1 MRLNRKIKIAVTFAS
16 IIVATPTFSQS
27 VKENSENWQV
37 TSAWV
42 KEVTP
47 EQQAHAVFSAFSAL
61 NKKIAEIIQ
70 HNQDGEQLLW
80 VAKITACGT
89 SMLAKVSTKNPDIE
103 NNLQQVSDLYV
114 AFIRGEKPNNKFVE
128 RDEQLRREGISI
140 FNKINPNLYKETAIT
155 FKRRFF
161 ETDRS
166 LVVYAMMCATPR
178 TN

>member
-1 MRLNRKIKIAVTFAS
+1 MRLNKKVRTALAFTA

-27 VKENSENWQV
+27 IKEDSENWQV

-42 KEVTP
+42 KEITP
-47 EQQAHAVFSAFSAL
+47 EQQAHAIFSAFAAL
-61 NKKIAEIIQ
+61 NKKTAELIQ
-70 HNQDGEQLLW
+70 HNQGWEQLLW
-80 VAKITACGT
+80 ATKITACGT

-114 AFIRGEKPNNKFVE
+114 AFIRGEKPSGKFVE

-140 FNKINPNLYKETAIT
+140 FNKINQNQYKETAIT
-155 FKRRFF
+155 FKRRLF